1 MFGACAGWGLM
12 SPVGKDAMLH
22 GFDGITMV
30 SFRVA
35 GACLLF
41 WIASLFAPKEQ
52 VPWRDRLM
60 FIGAALTGLLFNQCC
75 FTIGLSITSPINA
88 SIVTTSMPIFAMILA
103 ALILREP
110 ITGKKALGVLMGCS
124 GALILI
130 LSSAAHADAR
140 VGDIRGDLLC
150 LFAQFSFALYLSLFN
165 PLIKRY
171 NVFTVNKYMFSWA
184 TLMLLPLS
192 SYHVYGVISQPIPL
206 LTWIEVGYVVVC
218 GTFFCYILTMIG
230 QRTLRPTVVSV
241 YNYVQPI
248 VAVAASLIMMANA
261 AAPLNTAASPGTA
274 AASSY
279 DEFSILAGMDNGDT
293 DIDINMDGQFDV
305 KDCFY
310 LMAYDYRKELE
321 PAIENNILSI
331 ADFDMSGSVDH
342 ADSDILLKYLVTRK
356 KAKGLA
362 SLIARGY
369 EREIATEALEATLAS
384 TPKNVEEESLKKDFF
399 IAKNKFLKFED
410 LYIRKQKIFAYL
422 ARKGYKYEDIK
433 RVIEEEYNEA

>member
-192 SYHVYGVISQPIPL
+192 FYHVYGVISQPIPL

-248 VAVAASLIMMANA
+248 VAVAASLIMGISTMKLTHVLAVV
-261 AAPLNTAASPGTA
+261 LV
-274 AASSY
+274 
-279 DEFSILAGMDNGDT
+279 FSGVWLVVKSKSRK
-293 DIDINMDGQFDV
+293 DIE
-305 KDCFY
+305 
-310 LMAYDYRKELE
+310 KERQE
-321 PAIENNILSI
+321 E
-331 ADFDMSGSVDH
+331 
-342 ADSDILLKYLVTRK
+342 
-356 KAKGLA
+356 
-362 SLIARGY
+362 
-369 EREIATEALEATLAS
+369 
-384 TPKNVEEESLKKDFF
+384 KNV
-399 IAKNKFLKFED
+399 
-410 LYIRKQKIFAYL
+410 
-422 ARKGYKYEDIK
+422 
-433 RVIEEEYNEA
+433 

>member
-75 FTIGLSITSPINA
+75 FTIGLSITSPIHA
-88 SIVTTSMPIFAMILA
+88 SIDTTSMPIFAMILA

-171 NVFTVNKYMFSWA
+171 NVLTVNKYMFSWA

-248 VAVAASLIMMANA
+248 VAVAASLIMGISTMKLTHVLAVV
-261 AAPLNTAASPGTA
+261 LV
-274 AASSY
+274 
-279 DEFSILAGMDNGDT
+279 FSGVWLV
-293 DIDINMDGQFDV
+293 V
-305 KDCFY
+305 KSKS
-310 LMAYDYRKELE
+310 RK
-321 PAIENNILSI
+321 
-331 ADFDMSGSVDH
+331 D
-342 ADSDILLKYLVTRK
+342 
-356 KAKGLA
+356 
-362 SLIARGY
+362 
-369 EREIATEALEATLAS
+369 
-384 TPKNVEEESLKKDFF
+384 
-399 IAKNKFLKFED
+399 
-410 LYIRKQKIFAYL
+410 
-422 ARKGYKYEDIK
+422 
-433 RVIEEEYNEA
+433 IEEERQEKKNV

>member
-230 QRTLRPTVVSV
+230 QRTFRPTVVSV
-241 YNYVQPI
+241 YNDVQPI
-248 VAVAASLIMMANA
+248 VAVAASLIMGISTMKLTHVLAVV
-261 AAPLNTAASPGTA
+261 LV
-274 AASSY
+274 
-279 DEFSILAGMDNGDT
+279 FSGVWLV
-293 DIDINMDGQFDV
+293 V
-305 KDCFY
+305 KSKS
-310 LMAYDYRKELE
+310 RK
-321 PAIENNILSI
+321 
-331 ADFDMSGSVDH
+331 D
-342 ADSDILLKYLVTRK
+342 
-356 KAKGLA
+356 
-362 SLIARGY
+362 
-369 EREIATEALEATLAS
+369 
-384 TPKNVEEESLKKDFF
+384 
-399 IAKNKFLKFED
+399 
-410 LYIRKQKIFAYL
+410 
-422 ARKGYKYEDIK
+422 
-433 RVIEEEYNEA
+433 IEEERQEKKNV